1 MTEERPSRK
10 EPFSDAEVRTLL
22 ASVREVVIA
31 RGKKAERR
39 PAKDVRP
46 DDLKGPTGSYR
57 APIVRRGAV
66 LLVGFHRESL
76 EALVGG

>member
-1 MTEERPSRK
+1 MKVERPSRK
-10 EPFSDAEVRTLL
+10 EPFSDAEVRRLL

-31 RGKKAERR
+31 RGRQAERR
-39 PAKDVRP
+39 PAKEVRP
-46 DDLKGPTGSYR
+46 ADLEGPTGNYR
-57 APIVRRGAV
+57 APIVRRGTT